1 LVVWQLALIADYLAA
16 AHLSKI
22 ERRQNLLILR
32 PALATP
38 EIIKH
43 SRRDVRSE
51 PLVSRRQKEK
61 IMRPTSAKR
70 FQPGQLHRIDG
81 PFHDPNGQRPINE
94 PARTDADLLDA
105 YSQAVIHVVETVS
118 PAVVSV
124 AGRDKDG
131 RGGAGSGFI
140 IAPDGYALTNSHV
153 VEDRPQLVAETA
165 EGDRLRAE
173 LVGDDP
179 ATDLAVVR
187 LAASGLPY
195 AQLGDSQAL
204 RVGQLVIAMGSPLGL
219 QSTVSTG
226 VVSALG
232 RSMRARDGRLIENI
246 IQHAAPINPGN
257 SGGPLVDSRGLV
269 IGINTAIIA
278 MAQGLGFAIPSAT
291 AEWVLQEILTHGQVR
306 RRQLGIVA
314 QVARLPRSLV
324 RALDLLA
331 DQGVEVRDVAQGSM
345 ASLAGI
351 RPDDVIVALAGRVV
365 TSIDDLHRLLMAV
378 PADKGFDLT
387 ILRDEAL
394 RNIFIAALS
403 K

>member
-1 LVVWQLALIADYLAA
+1 MPRTSSQFIDQSPLQHIDDPSPSQSGAPRPVKHPAPADA
-16 AHLSKI
+16 
-22 ERRQNLLILR
+22 E
-32 PALATP
+32 
-38 EIIKH
+38 
-43 SRRDVRSE
+43 
-51 PLVSRRQKEK
+51 
-61 IMRPTSAKR
+61 
-70 FQPGQLHRIDG
+70 
-81 PFHDPNGQRPINE
+81 
-94 PARTDADLLDA
+94 LLDA

-118 PAVVSV
+118 PAVISVSGHDT
-124 AGRDKDG
+124 AGRT
-131 RGGAGSGFI
+131 GGGSGFI
-140 IAPDGYALTNSHV
+140 IAPDGYAITNSHV
-153 VEDRPQLVAETA
+153 VEDRSQLVAETA
-165 EGDRLRAE
+165 DGDRLRAE

-179 ATDLAVVR
+179 ATDVAIVR

-195 AQLGDSQAL
+195 AQFGDSGRL

-246 IQHAAPINPGN
+246 VQHAAPINPGN

-269 IGINTAIIA
+269 VGINTAIIA

-291 AEWVLQEILTHGQVR
+291 AQWVLQEILAHGRVR
-306 RRQLGIVA
+306 RLQLGIVA
-314 QVARLPRSLV
+314 QMTRLPRALV

-331 DQGVEVRDVAQGSM
+331 DQAVEVRDVAPDSI
-345 ASLAGI
+345 ASRAGI

-365 TSIDDLHRLLMAV
+365 TSIDDLHRLLMTV

-387 ILRDEAL
+387 VIRDDSLRYVSVP
-394 RNIFIAALS
+394 AAS